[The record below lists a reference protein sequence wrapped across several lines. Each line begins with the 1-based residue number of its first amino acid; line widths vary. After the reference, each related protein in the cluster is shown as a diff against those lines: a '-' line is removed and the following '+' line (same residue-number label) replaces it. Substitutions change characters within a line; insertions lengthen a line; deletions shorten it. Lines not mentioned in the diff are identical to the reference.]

1 MKKREVNPNVDASN
15 GYQNDQRMH
24 FQLFYLC
31 FSLIAAPDT
40 L

>member
-24 FQLFYLC
+24 F
-31 FSLIAAPDT
+31 SSSTSASPS
-40 L
+40 